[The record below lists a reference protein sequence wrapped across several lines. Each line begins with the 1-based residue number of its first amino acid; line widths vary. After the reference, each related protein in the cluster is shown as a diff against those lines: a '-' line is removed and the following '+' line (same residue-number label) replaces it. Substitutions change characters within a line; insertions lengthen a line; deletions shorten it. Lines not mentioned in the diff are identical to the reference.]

1 MHEWYDTVDGE
12 EIELVF
18 TKERETG
25 EDIGK
30 RMFSG
35 VQLAIQKEKQE
46 VSHRRVVYFRR
57 WMVAASVIA
66 VLVVAGKYF
75 WNARQSPGTSRPVA
89 RIATPVNDVSP
100 GGNKARL
107 LLGDGTVIDLARAQ
121 NGTIREEAGARIDK
135 RDSLLTYAASRGD
148 AASKGDKVGA
158 GSGADAGS
166 RGDAASGGTRIAEMN
181 TIQTPRGGEYQVVLA
196 DGTKVWLNSSSS
208 LSYPTTFTGRDRQ
221 VQLKGEAYFEVAED
235 KNKPFKVSVGDM
247 QVDVLG
253 THFDVMAYEDES
265 AIKTTLLAG
274 AVRVTKG
281 SASRVL
287 EVGQEA
293 SMDRNSASLKVNDVD
308 VEDAVAWKNG
318 FFQFDG
324 ASIETVMRQL
334 TRWYDVDVEYEGKT
348 DKHFRGTISRSEN
361 VSAVFKMLELTGA
374 VHFTV
379 EGKKIIVRP

>member
-1 MHEWYDTVDGE
+1 
-12 EIELVF
+12 
-18 TKERETG
+18 
-25 EDIGK
+25 
-30 RMFSG
+30 
-35 VQLAIQKEKQE
+35 
-46 VSHRRVVYFRR
+46 
-57 WMVAASVIA
+57 
-66 VLVVAGKYF
+66 
-75 WNARQSPGTSRPVA
+75 
-89 RIATPVNDVSP
+89 
-100 GGNKARL
+100 
-107 LLGDGTVIDLARAQ
+107 
-121 NGTIREEAGARIDK
+121 
-135 RDSLLTYAASRGD
+135 
-148 AASKGDKVGA
+148 
-158 GSGADAGS
+158 
-166 RGDAASGGTRIAEMN
+166 
-181 TIQTPRGGEYQVVLA
+181 
-196 DGTKVWLNSSSS
+196 
-208 LSYPTTFTGRDRQ
+208 
-221 VQLKGEAYFEVAED
+221 VAED
-235 KNKPFKVSVGDM
+235 KDKPFKVTVGDL

-265 AIKTTLLAG
+265 AINTTLLAG

-287 EVGQEA
+287 QVGQEA
-293 SMDRNSASLKVNDVD
+293 SMDRSSESLKVNEVD